1 MNRPIILGPV
11 PLLLGDSLV
20 LPVNYSSKT
29 STGVLN
35 PFDVFILIA
44 LFSHFEEDAQK
55 KKKLAKVQYSGLF
68 TRESK
73 QTH

>member
-55 KKKLAKVQYSGLF
+55 KKLAKVQYSGLL